1 MNFISVFLIAVSLAM
16 DAFAV
21 SLTSGLKLKKPT
33 LRSALYIGSF
43 FGFFQFIMP
52 LIGYFFTFFF
62 VSRLENFDID
72 TYTKIIAFVLLAF
85 IGGNMLKEAFSKDDE
100 ADEEKEFSLSLGYI
114 IPLAIATSIDALS
127 VGVAFAL
134 LKVEILSSSILIGIV
149 ALTISTVGVFL
160 GSKLGEKLQSKAEI
174 FGGVVLILIGLKILL
189 F

>member
-1 MNFISVFLIAVSLAM
+1 MSFISIFLIAVSLAM

-33 LRSALYIGSF
+33 LGSALYIGSF

-52 LIGYFFTFFF
+52 VIGFYFTKFF
-62 VSRLENFDID
+62 VGALDGFNID
-72 TYTKIIAFVLLAF
+72 TYTKIIAFVLLTL
-85 IGGNMLKEAFSKDDE
+85 IGGNMLKEAFSKDE
-100 ADEEKEFSLSLGYI
+100 EEEEEKDFSLSLGYI

-127 VGVAFAL
+127 VGVTFAL
-134 LKVEILSSSILIGIV
+134 LNVEIFSSSLLIGVV

-160 GSKLGEKLQSKAEI
+160 GSKLGETLQSKAEI